1 MDYSKLKSGTDIR
14 GVAVEGAG
22 EPVTLTDEVVE
33 TIAAAFLVWAQR
45 HLGKDA
51 SALKIA
57 IGHDSR
63 VSADRIS
70 AALQRVFVRYGVRAL
85 DCGLASTPSMFWATL
100 DLPCDCS
107 VQITASHHP
116 ITATA

>member
-33 TIAAAFLVWAQR
+33 TIAAAFLVWTQR

-70 AALQRVFVRYGVRAL
+70 AALQRVFARYGVQAL
-85 DCGLASTPSMFWATL
+85 DCGLASTPSMLWPPWICPATARCR
-100 DLPCDCS
+100 LPPA
-107 VQITASHHP
+107 TTP

>member
-85 DCGLASTPSMFWATL
+85 DCGPR
-100 DLPCDCS
+100 LPCSGQHWICPA
-107 VQITASHHP
+107 TARCRLPPATTP

>member
-45 HLGKDA
+45 HLGKVA
-51 SALKIA
+51 
-57 IGHDSR
+57 
-63 VSADRIS
+63 
-70 AALQRVFVRYGVRAL
+70 AAL
-85 DCGLASTPSMFWATL
+85 
-100 DLPCDCS
+100 
-107 VQITASHHP
+107 
-116 ITATA
+116 

>member
-70 AALQRVFVRYGVRAL
+70 AALQRVFVRYGVQAL
-85 DCGLASTPSMFWATL
+85 DCGLA
-100 DLPCDCS
+100 
-107 VQITASHHP
+107 
-116 ITATA
+116 